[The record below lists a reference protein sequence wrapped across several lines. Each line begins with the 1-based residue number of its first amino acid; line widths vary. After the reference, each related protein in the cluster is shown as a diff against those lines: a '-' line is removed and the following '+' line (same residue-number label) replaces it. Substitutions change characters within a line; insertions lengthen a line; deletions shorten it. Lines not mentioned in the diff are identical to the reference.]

1 MQKDSKWNTT
11 SALIF
16 IEINADTKRTDDF
29 ANTVFVRRGSAGNG
43 TLGAID
49 YINNHTRGTK
59 VYIVNSEK
67 FDVIEKPIRKGK
79 FGRNAS

>member
-1 MQKDSKWNTT
+1 MEKSKWNST

-16 IEINADTKRTDDF
+16 IVINSDTKRSDEF

-49 YINNHTRGTK
+49 YMNNHTKVTK
-59 VYIVNSEK
+59 VYIVSPEK
-67 FDVIEKPIRKGK
+67 FDVIEKNPR
-79 FGRNAS
+79 RRV